1 MNFITPYPHDLN
13 WQLHSK
19 KSDIVVHWA
28 EVKNSPFKA
37 VRGDMTVQASID
49 HCVNHLKNG
58 NTFQDWI
65 DGCIQSS
72 LLANN
77 ASSEISD
84 ENNSEGNSGK
94 NSDNRFIAQ
103 LIYAVPWPLK
113 NVISTE
119 LNTLRWSNNG
129 DGAQLHYQT
138 VTPQHT
144 SEKQHLKKCQPMKH
158 TEGIWIIEAIDEKS
172 SRISHA
178 GFANPGGKIPASL
191 LNSSA
196 LSGQESSFAAL
207 RKKLQQ
213 HSESL
218 NHK

>member
-1 MNFITPYPHDLN
+1 MNFITPYPHNLN

-37 VRGDMTVQASID
+37 VRGDMAVRASID
-49 HCVNHLKNG
+49 QCVNCLKNG
-58 NTFQDWI
+58 NTLQDWI
-65 DGCIQSS
+65 DGCIQST
-72 LLANN
+72 LHANEIN
-77 ASSEISD
+77 SEI
-84 ENNSEGNSGK
+84 NN
-94 NSDNRFIAQ
+94 DNRFIAQ

-119 LNTLRWSNNG
+119 LNTLRWSYKG
-129 DGAQLHYQT
+129 ERAQLHYQT
-138 VTPQHT
+138 LTPQHT

-158 TEGIWIIEAIDEKS
+158 TEGIWIIEAIDEKN

-196 LSGQESSFAAL
+196 LSGQESSFIAL

-213 HSESL
+213 RS
-218 NHK
+218 